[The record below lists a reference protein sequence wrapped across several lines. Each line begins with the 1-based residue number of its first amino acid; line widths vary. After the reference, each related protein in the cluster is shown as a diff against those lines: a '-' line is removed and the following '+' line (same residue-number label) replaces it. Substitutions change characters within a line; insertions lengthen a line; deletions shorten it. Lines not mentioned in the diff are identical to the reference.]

1 MADSAPKHLAEPP
14 RRFGLSPLQQLF
26 LVAMLGLA
34 TLSAVLALLTRDDG
48 GGSRPAAGPATT
60 PAAPGTT
67 APGATATTG
76 PGTTAPGATSTTVPA
91 AQPIRPTP
99 GNLLADGD
107 FERDLAGWAPL
118 AGAEVERVQ
127 GGTSGRWAAALSG
140 GGGDGRAGMARR
152 AAAPARAGT
161 TYEATFWIRA
171 PGGDGQ
177 VVLALRELAGGRE
190 VSADQAGYT
199 LDGAGWQ
206 QLAVEHHT
214 RAPGSSLLLE
224 VVGRDLAGDGRLLVD
239 GVDLQTE

>member
-26 LVAMLGLA
+26 LVAMLSLA
-34 TLSAVLALLTRDDG
+34 AVTAVLALLTRDTG
-48 GGSRPAAGPATT
+48 TGSRRTAGPATT
-60 PAAPGTT
+60 RAQAPTT
-67 APGATATTG
+67 APGATATTT
-76 PGTTAPGATSTTVPA
+76 PATTATTAPVAR
-91 AQPIRPTP
+91 PIRPTP

-118 AGAEVERVQ
+118 PGAEVERVN
-127 GGTSGRWAAALSG
+127 GGESGRWAAALG
-140 GGGDGRAGMARR
+140 GGPGGQVGMVRR
-152 AAAPARAGT
+152 AAATTKAGT
-161 TYEATFWIRA
+161 TYEATFWVRA
-171 PGGDGQ
+171 PGGGGQ

-214 RAPGSSLLLE
+214 RAPGSSLTLE